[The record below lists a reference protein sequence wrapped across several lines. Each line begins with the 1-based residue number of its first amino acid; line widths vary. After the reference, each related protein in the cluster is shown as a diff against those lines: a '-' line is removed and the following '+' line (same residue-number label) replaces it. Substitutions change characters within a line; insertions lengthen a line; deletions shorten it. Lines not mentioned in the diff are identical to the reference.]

1 MTSKRLTFSQLYI
14 VPVLFITGLI
24 TIVLC
29 IYFFVQYQR
38 ASKLLQSPH
47 AAMVQEGDEIMQIIR
62 PVIQIAKDEKP
73 TIATVA
79 DKTKLVGQ
87 PFFERAENGDKVL
100 IFKTSNTVV
109 LFRPSVKKVIA
120 VSSIPQGEKTTLPTT
135 TQNNIVPLR
144 VAVLNGSRVNGV
156 AKKTAD
162 TITQSIKNITI
173 VKEETAEKK
182 TYTKTQ
188 VIYVTSQAQPIAT
201 QIAQLLEGEIS
212 NTIPEGE
219 KDFDADIVVIS
230 TE

>member
-1 MTSKRLTFSQLYI
+1 MTSKRLGFSQFYI

-24 TIVLC
+24 TLVLC

-38 ASKLLQSPH
+38 ANKLLQSPH

-62 PVIQIAKDEKP
+62 PIIHIKNDEKP

-87 PFFERAENGDKVL
+87 PFFERTENGDKVL

-109 LFRPSVKKVIA
+109 LFRPSIKKVIA

-135 TQNNIVPLR
+135 SQNNTAPLR
-144 VAVLNGSRVNGV
+144 VTVLNGSRVNGV
-156 AKKTAD
+156 AKKTAEA
-162 TITQSIKNITI
+162 ILQKIENVTI

-182 TYTKTQ
+182 TYTKAQ
-188 VIYVTSQAQPIAT
+188 IVYTSPSSQPIAS
-201 QIAQLLEGEIS
+201 QIAELINGEI
-212 NTIPEGE
+212 TTKLPEGE
-219 KDFDADIVVIS
+219 SNFDADIVVIAIQ
-230 TE
+230 